1 MNIAI
6 RIILL
11 TVLMAVALTMAVFT
25 LAGFGRRAEQTSV
38 PTGEIVLAA
47 YDGSV
52 AIFDGGDLSSPLE
65 VTDIPLDA
73 LRASDRAMV
82 EAGLP
87 LDGREELA
95 AVLEDL
101 GS

>member
-25 LAGFGRRAEQTSV
+25 LAGFGRRTETPA

-65 VTDIPLDA
+65 VTGIPLDA